1 MEFHSASSGAVLL
14 PGTNVP
20 AFLTKLWTLVDDPD
34 TDPLICWS
42 PSGNSFHVFDQGRFS
57 KEVLPKY
64 FKHNNMASFVR
75 QLNMY
80 GFRKVVHIE
89 QGGLVKPE
97 RDDTEFQHPYFLRGQ
112 EHLLENI
119 KRKVTTVSNIKHE
132 DVRLSTDDV
141 SKMISDVHHMK
152 GKQETMDSKINTL
165 KHENE
170 ALWREVATLRQKHAQ
185 QQKVVN
191 KLIGFL
197 VTLAR
202 SNRGVLGMKRK
213 MPLMLN
219 DSSTVHS
226 MPKYSR
232 QYSLEPSPNLSSPGT
247 TFTGTGIFSATSPV
261 KTGPIISDIT
271 DLAQSGPVSAE
282 DWIEDRTSPV
292 VHVKEEPLSPAHGS
306 EVEEVCPVEV
316 EVEAESTLPT
326 DTPLSPTTLINS
338 ILQESESSPAAPLPQ
353 SERKCLSVACLDNSS
368 QTSEVP
374 HPFPSLSSSSSHLRS
389 HSRCELS
396 EHLDSIDSGLEN
408 LQAIFN
414 MQSINFDSSPLFD
427 IYGTNTGADFDLDTL
442 TTIQELLSEPPRDT
456 ECSDNIEPG
465 KQLVQY
471 TAQPVVVTDP
481 LPPETTCED
490 LPMLLELE
498 GDSYF
503 NSDPADDPTISLLT
517 TDYQTTGPED
527 PKL

>member
-1 MEFHSASSGAVLL
+1 MEFHTSGPGAVLL
-14 PGTNVP
+14 PGNNVP
-20 AFLTKLWTLVDDPD
+20 AFLTKLWTLVDDPE

-42 PSGNSFHVFDQGRFS
+42 PNGNSFHVFDQGRFS

-97 RDDTEFQHPYFLRGQ
+97 KDDTEFQHPYFLRGQ

-132 DVRLSTDDV
+132 DLKLSPEDV
-141 SKMISDVHHMK
+141 SKVISDVQHMK
-152 GKQETMDSKINTL
+152 GKQELMDTKISTL

-170 ALWREVATLRQKHAQ
+170 ALWREVAMLRQKHAQ

-191 KLIGFL
+191 KLIQFL

-202 SNRGVLGMKRK
+202 SNRVLGVKRK

-219 DSSTVHS
+219 DSSTAHS
-226 MPKYSR
+226 IPKYSR
-232 QYSLEPSPNLSSPGT
+232 QYSLEPSPNLASPGT
-247 TFTGTGIFSATSPV
+247 TFSGSGIFSTNAPV
-261 KTGPIISDIT
+261 KSGPIISDIT
-271 DLAQSGPVSAE
+271 DLAQSSPASADE
-282 DWIEDRTSPV
+282 WMEDRTSPL
-292 VHVKEEPLSPAHGS
+292 VHVKEEPLSPTYSS

-316 EVEAESTLPT
+316 EVGAGSTLPA
-326 DTPLSPTTLINS
+326 DTPLSPTTFINS
-338 ILQESESSPAAPLPQ
+338 ILQESEPSPAPPPPQ
-353 SERKCLSVACLDNSS
+353 KCLSVARLDNSS

-389 HSRCELS
+389 HPGSELN

-414 MQSINFDSSPLFD
+414 VQSINFDSSPLFD
-427 IYGTNTGADFDLDTL
+427 IFSSNTGADFDLDSL
-442 TTIQELLSEPPRDT
+442 ATIQELLSEPVRDT
-456 ECSDNIEPG
+456 ECSDNIKPG

-481 LPPETTCED
+481 MSTENTGAD
-490 LPMLLELE
+490 LPSLLELD

-503 NSDPADDPTISLLT
+503 SPDPADDPTISLLT
-517 TDYQTTGPED
+517 TDFQTTMSGD

>member
-1 MEFHSASSGAVLL
+1 MEFHPAGSVLL
-14 PGTNVP
+14 PGSNVP
-20 AFLTKLWTLVDDPD
+20 AFLTKLWTLVDDPE

-42 PSGNSFHVFDQGRFS
+42 PNGNSFHVFDQGRFS

-97 RDDTEFQHPYFLRGQ
+97 KDDTEFQHPYFLRGQ

-132 DVRLSTDDV
+132 DMKLSPDEV
-141 SKMISDVHHMK
+141 SKMISDVQHMK
-152 GKQETMDSKINTL
+152 GKQESMDNKISSL

-191 KLIGFL
+191 KLIQFL

-202 SNRGVLGMKRK
+202 SNRVLGMKRK

-219 DSSTVHS
+219 DSSTAHS

-232 QYSLEPSPNLSSPGT
+232 QYSLEPSPNLSSSGT
-247 TFTGTGIFSATSPV
+247 TFAGAGIFSSNAPV

-271 DLAQSGPVSAE
+271 DLAQSGPASAE
-282 DWIEDRTSPV
+282 EWIEDRS
-292 VHVKEEPLSPAHGS
+292 
-306 EVEEVCPVEV
+306 
-316 EVEAESTLPT
+316 
-326 DTPLSPTTLINS
+326 
-338 ILQESESSPAAPLPQ
+338 
-353 SERKCLSVACLDNSS
+353 
-368 QTSEVP
+368 
-374 HPFPSLSSSSSHLRS
+374 
-389 HSRCELS
+389 ELS

-408 LQAIFN
+408 LQTVFN
-414 MQSINFDSSPLFD
+414 VQSINFDSSPLFD
-427 IYGTNTGADFDLDTL
+427 IFGSNTGADFDLDSL
-442 TTIQELLSEPPRDT
+442 TTIQELLSEPARDT
-456 ECSDNIEPG
+456 ECSDNIKPG

-471 TAQPVVVTDP
+471 TAQPLMVNDP
-481 LPPETTCED
+481 MSTENTGED
-490 LPMLLELE
+490 LPILLELE

-503 NSDPADDPTISLLT
+503 SPDPADDPTISLLT